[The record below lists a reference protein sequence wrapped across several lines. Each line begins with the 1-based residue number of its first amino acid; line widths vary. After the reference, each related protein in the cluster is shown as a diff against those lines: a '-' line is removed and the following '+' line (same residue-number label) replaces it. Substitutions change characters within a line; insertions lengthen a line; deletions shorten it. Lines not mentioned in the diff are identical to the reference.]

1 MKRGD
6 LPCFSGQF
14 VFAFVHRMT
23 ATTSRA
29 LIFPA
34 CVGVAVALGM
44 LQPALFSEYFG
55 YDLKLLI
62 VPLIQIIMFGMGAKL
77 SGNDFVRV
85 FVVPWPVFIGVA
97 LHYTVMPL
105 TGYTIA
111 RMFGFPAEVAAGVIL
126 VGSVSSGTASNLI
139 AYLSGAN
146 VALAVTVTACSTL
159 VSPFMTPFLMKILA
173 GRFVP
178 IDFMK
183 MFLEILNMVMAP
195 VVAGLIANQIL
206 YGKNPSFKRAGYLAT
221 LGLSTL
227 CSGFVIGFS
236 PMRFFGP
243 LQSGAALGLILI
255 GLVCLAKL
263 FVNVLRNREFNWM
276 DRVLPIV
283 SMTGICVI
291 IAIIT
296 SRSRNQLMNVGLA
309 LIAAAMIHNFVG
321 YVLGYWLA
329 RAARLDKI
337 TSRTVAIEVGMQNA
351 GMASGLAMSV
361 LQSAEAALAPAIFGP
376 WMNISGAILAAY
388 WRRKPVAAVT
398 NVQATTALNS
408 SNSVNSVNP
417 VSK

>member
-1 MKRGD
+1 
-6 LPCFSGQF
+6 
-14 VFAFVHRMT
+14 
-23 ATTSRA
+23 
-29 LIFPA
+29 
-34 CVGVAVALGM
+34 
-44 LQPALFSEYFG
+44 
-55 YDLKLLI
+55 
-62 VPLIQIIMFGMGAKL
+62 
-77 SGNDFVRV
+77 
-85 FVVPWPVFIGVA
+85 
-97 LHYTVMPL
+97 
-105 TGYTIA
+105 
-111 RMFGFPAEVAAGVIL
+111 
-126 VGSVSSGTASNLI
+126 
-139 AYLSGAN
+139 
-146 VALAVTVTACSTL
+146 
-159 VSPFMTPFLMKILA
+159 
-173 GRFVP
+173 
-178 IDFMK
+178 
-183 MFLEILNMVMAP
+183 MVMAP

-309 LIAAAMIHNFVG
+309 LIAAAIIHNFVG